1 MFKIV
6 VKDATYVFISG
17 LPISEKKE
25 RIRANDNNTTPGINQ
40 IKGAI
45 ESVNSLP
52 KSKYI
57 NQPPKK
63 YNKTLQEKK

>member
-17 LPISEKKE
+17 LPIPEKKLE

-45 ESVNSLP
+45 ESVNSLQ

-57 NQPPKK
+57 NPR
-63 YNKTLQEKK
+63 